1 MHTNTTTCWH
11 KQLLLFFAVLL
22 FTNTGVAD
30 VPPEQKMEI
39 NHLVDFVRNSACLM
53 ERNGAKHSAT
63 EAASHILK
71 RYDYFRDEINNT
83 EDFIQ
88 MTASRSTIT
97 GKDYQVLC
105 PNLEP
110 MRAQDWLLAEL
121 NKFRTVQSNTAS
133 VTLN

>member
-11 KQLLLFFAVLL
+11 KQLLLFFTVFL
-22 FTNTGVAD
+22 FANTGIAD
-30 VPPEQKMEI
+30 VPPEQQTEI

-53 ERNGAKHSAT
+53 ERNGAKHSST

-83 EDFIQ
+83 EDFIL

-105 PNLEP
+105 PNHAPL
-110 MRAQDWLLAEL
+110 RAQDWLLAEL
-121 NKFRTVQSNTAS
+121 DKFRALQSKTTS
-133 VTLN
+133 VSLN